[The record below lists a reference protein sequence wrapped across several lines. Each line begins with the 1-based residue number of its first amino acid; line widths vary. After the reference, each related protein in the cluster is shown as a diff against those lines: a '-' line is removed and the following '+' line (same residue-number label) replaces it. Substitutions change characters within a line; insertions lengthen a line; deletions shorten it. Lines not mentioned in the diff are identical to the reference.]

1 MIAIKHCHSLLAI
14 IVLVMLSACG
24 APTAAQSSGE
34 PVDPLHL
41 LPPNEAQ
48 QVLQWAADWVRQTLP
63 ESYHGDKDWG
73 QQTRVY
79 AGIQFTKHDGM
90 LSTKRR
96 WKELSHGR
104 WVRYDI
110 HLRDP
115 SAADRLSIRILNA
128 KVSEDRRIHFSTQ
141 IDTHVDFTVQQ
152 ERWNLGTKLFS
163 ISIKGDASLRMIV
176 DGDVGFAFD
185 LTRVPPDV
193 LADPHIAATQ
203 LSLVSLRVDRISKIG
218 GDVAEAVGD
227 LAERIIQDE
236 YLPSQQAKITDR
248 LNRQIDRRRDRLRFG
263 ASDWLMQ
270 TLPAHPVSSAP
281 ATARSNAP

>member
-1 MIAIKHCHSLLAI
+1 MIATKHCHALRAI
-14 IVLVMLSACG
+14 FVLIMLSACG
-24 APTAAQSSGE
+24 NPTAAQISSQSI
-34 PVDPLHL
+34 DPLNV
-41 LPPNEAQ
+41 LPPAEAQ

-73 QQTRVY
+73 HQTRVY
-79 AGIQFTKHDGM
+79 AGIKFTKHDGV

-115 SAADRLSIRILNA
+115 SAPDRLNIRILHA
-128 KVSEDRRIHFSTQ
+128 KVSEDRRIHFSAQ

-163 ISIKGDASLRMIV
+163 MSIKGDASLRMIV
-176 DGDVGFAFD
+176 DGDIGFAFD

-203 LSLVSLRVDRISKIG
+203 LSLLRLKVDRISKIG

-236 YLPSQQAKITDR
+236 YLPSQQAKITER

-270 TLPAHPVSSAP
+270 TLPPNAVSSDPAP
-281 ATARSNAP
+281 AAANAP